1 MYTRQLLETMG
12 NNLTEPTTIYED
24 NQACVQIASTSKVN
38 DRSKHIELRFHSTR
52 EMIANEEIKIEYR
65 LTSEMIADIFTKPL
79 GRAKFEGFRA
89 DMGLELYSP
98 NTSRDQSQG
107 SDKGYLGVSIVDKGY
122 LGVSTVGCNNGRKET
137 NIYEVLAEQDQLIDE
152 LMNGNESNEEAVYWS
167 KSKYYSG
174 RVNKYLRDSFRT

>member
-1 MYTRQLLETMG
+1 M
-12 NNLTEPTTIYED
+12 
-24 NQACVQIASTSKVN
+24 
-38 DRSKHIELRFHSTR
+38 
-52 EMIANEEIKIEYR
+52 
-65 LTSEMIADIFTKPL
+65 
-79 GRAKFEGFRA
+79 
-89 DMGLELYSP
+89 
-98 NTSRDQSQG
+98 
-107 SDKGYLGVSIVDKGY
+107 GVSIVDKGY